1 MDTLRLGGPTH
12 TRWLGDLHALN
23 TAIADAGAFVTDP
36 EDGWVGVDPAKLP
49 AGVAELYANHIQV
62 GAWNGWLAA

>member
-12 TRWLGDLHALN
+12 TRWLKDLHALN
-23 TAIADAGAFVTDP
+23 DVITGAGALVADP
-36 EDGWVGVDPAKLP
+36 VDGWVGVDPAKLP
-49 AGVAELYANHIQV
+49 ANVAELYASHVQV